1 MQSGS
6 CAPDAIAAKGSR
18 LGHFTGG
25 HNVSVY
31 RLEVWRLMIDMD
43 VGLLPAVSLAWRSLA

>member
-1 MQSGS
+1 MLSGL
-6 CAPDAIAAKGSR
+6 CASDAIAPKGSR
-18 LGHFTGG
+18 LGHFAGG

-43 VGLLPAVSLAWRSLA
+43 VGLSPVVSLAWRSLA